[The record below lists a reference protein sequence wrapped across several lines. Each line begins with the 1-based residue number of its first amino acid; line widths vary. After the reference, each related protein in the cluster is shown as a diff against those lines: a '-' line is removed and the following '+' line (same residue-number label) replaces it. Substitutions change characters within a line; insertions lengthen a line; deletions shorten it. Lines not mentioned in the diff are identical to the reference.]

1 MTKKVLVTG
10 VARGIGR
17 GIAERFLNEGYE
29 LFGTFYTSEGKAR
42 ELEALYGSERVH
54 LFGPYDFTDLN
65 AVQNLLNE
73 LKSYTFDSIVCSAGM
88 FSENDDF
95 NNFDIKEFEKTMH
108 CNFYTP
114 LILTTGLKNNINNG
128 GSIVIM
134 SSNDAYPG
142 AFASMSYSI
151 SKSALLSLMKSLSV
165 NFGLKGVRVNSV
177 APGAIDTDMNTP
189 EQMNIAPYF
198 TPISRAGSPE
208 DVAKA
213 VYFLSSDEASF
224 ISGENITID
233 GGYNIVSVLLKSE
246 ADPKL
251 SENLQSFI
259 KSRKIED

>member
-65 AVQNLLNE
+65 SVQNLLNE

-95 NNFDIKEFEKTMH
+95 NNFDIEEFEKTMH

-259 KSRKIED
+259 KTRKNGD

>member
-17 GIAERFLNEGYE
+17 SIAERFLKEGYE
-29 LFGTFYTSEGKAR
+29 LFGTFYTSEEKAR
-42 ELEALYGSERVH
+42 ELEKLYGLERVH

-65 AVQNLLNE
+65 AIQNLLGE
-73 LKSYTFDSIVCSAGM
+73 LKTYIFDSIVYSAGM

-95 NNFDIKEFEKTMH
+95 NDFDLEEFEKTMR

-114 LILTTGLKNNINNG
+114 LILTTGLKDNINNG

-142 AFASMSYSI
+142 AFASLSYSI

-165 NFGLKGVRVNSV
+165 NFGIKGIRVNSV

-198 TPISRAGSPE
+198 TPISRAGLPE
-208 DVAKA
+208 DVAKV
-213 VYFLSSDEASF
+213 VYFLASDEASF

-246 ADPKL
+246 ADPEL
-251 SENLQSFI
+251 SENLQNFI
-259 KSRKIED
+259 KNR